1 MSKTLLCKNGCF
13 VLKQPF
19 FFYLLFILLISLA
32 NCTKEVTDQDKIL
45 FSVND
50 IEVTTYDFEVAY
62 VNYLIRTG
70 RNDSR
75 NERYAFLNQMIDE
88 LAMAI
93 QAADIGLTDNGVYKA
108 ALNFQRMKSTVDVY
122 FVDEMDNLLEPPTDE
137 QMRLAYA
144 KSKRSV
150 YVRHLYSKNEQDLQ
164 EPYRRLKSGE
174 DFVDVA
180 NDFYKTEK
188 YDSSAG
194 YLGPISYFGV
204 DDAFAEA
211 AYSTNQGDFT
221 KPVRTMFGY
230 HIIYVEFIEFPAML
244 AEDDYQ
250 YRKKGIS
257 SQVRLRNQELVSN
270 EYIRDLMG
278 SLLVE
283 VERDQVLQLMEAI
296 KGLNQPEIQNEGDLS
311 NELQNDGWR
320 SSNLDELSAAF
331 DNEAVLGT
339 YVLGGERQ
347 DFTFEDYLRWL
358 PYLSFEESKTR
369 TGASIG
375 RALRNEVLYKIGKE
389 KGYETDPRV
398 EKKVRQ
404 KGYEKLSEL
413 YQYELTKEAIED
425 TSDVIVPSS
434 FRDRLV
440 RNRDFQMV
448 ASYWKIP
455 ASSMDEAIEIK
466 KDIEANG
473 VPEKYDSF
481 TEFKEENVLTTDS
494 DYSLVRDGLIEM
506 PVVAHSADG
515 WIVLLVEE
523 RKITEINKNTDQS
536 ELKLRFKVFDHINT
550 EITGIREELTIEV
563 DTTLFNEI
571 YEIYKKKSE

>member
-1 MSKTLLCKNGCF
+1 MLKTLLCKNGCF

-19 FFYLLFILLISLA
+19 FFYLLFILLTGTIS
-32 NCTKEVTDQDKIL
+32 CTKEIPEQDKIL
-45 FSVND
+45 FTVND

-93 QAADIGLTDNGVYKA
+93 EAADEGLTENSVYQA

-122 FVDEMDNLLEPPTDE
+122 FVDEMEELLEPPTDE

-150 YVRHLYSKNEQDLQ
+150 YVRHLYSKNEQELQ
-164 EPYRRLKSGE
+164 EPYRRLMAGE

-194 YLGPISYFGV
+194 YLGPVSYFGV

-270 EYIRDLMG
+270 GYVRDLMG

-283 VERDQVLQLMEAI
+283 VDRDKVLELMEAI
-296 KGLNQPEIQNEGDLS
+296 NGITQPEIQNEGDLS

-320 SSNLDELSAAF
+320 SANLDELRAVY
-331 DNEAVLGT
+331 DNETVLAT
-339 YVLGGERQ
+339 YVLGGVRQ
-347 DFTFEDYLRWL
+347 DFTFDDYLRWL
-358 PYLSFEESKTR
+358 PYLSFNESKTR

-389 KGYETDPRV
+389 KGYDSDPRV

-413 YQYELTKEAIED
+413 YQYELAKEAIED
-425 TSDVIVPSS
+425 TTEVNVPSS

-440 RNRDFQMV
+440 RDRDFQMI

-455 ASSMDEAIEIK
+455 VSSMDEAIEIK
-466 KDIEANG
+466 KEIENNG
-473 VPEKYDSF
+473 MPESYDTF
-481 TEFKEENVLTTDS
+481 TEVRDKNVLSTES
-494 DYSLVRDGLIEM
+494 DYSLVRDGLIDM

-515 WIVLLVEE
+515 WMVMMVKD
-523 RKITEINKNTDQS
+523 RKITEIDKNTDQT
-536 ELKLRFKVFDHINT
+536 ELKLRYKVFSHINE
-550 EITGIREELTIEV
+550 EISDIRDELAISV

-571 YEIYKKKSE
+571 YELYKKRTE

>member
-1 MSKTLLCKNGCF
+1 MLKTLLCKNGCF

-19 FFYLLFILLISLA
+19 FFYLLFILLITSA
-32 NCTKEVTDQDKIL
+32 NCTKETPDQDKLL

-75 NERYAFLNQMIDE
+75 NERYAFLNQMIDK

-93 QAADIGLTDNGVYKA
+93 DAADEGLTDNSVYQA

-122 FVDEMDNLLEPPTDE
+122 FVDEMEELLEPPTDE

-164 EPYRRLKSGE
+164 EPYRRLKAGE
-174 DFVDVA
+174 DFIDVA

-194 YLGPISYFGV
+194 YLGPVSYFGV

-250 YRKKGIS
+250 YRKQGIR

-270 EYIRDLMG
+270 DYIRDLMG

-283 VERDQVLQLMEAI
+283 VDREKVLELMEAI
-296 KGLNQPEIQNEGDLS
+296 KGVNQPEIQNENDLS

-320 SSNLDELSAAF
+320 SSNLDELRAAF
-331 DNEAVLGT
+331 DNDAVLGT

-347 DFTFEDYLRWL
+347 EFTFDDYLRWL
-358 PYLSFEESKTR
+358 PYLSFEESKKR

-389 KGYETDPRV
+389 KGYESDPRV

-404 KGYEKLSEL
+404 RGYEKLSEL
-413 YQYELTKEAIED
+413 YQYELTREALED

-440 RNRDFQMV
+440 RNRDFQMI

-466 KDIEANG
+466 GDIENKG
-473 VPEKYDSF
+473 IPESYDSF
-481 TEFKEENVLTTDS
+481 REFSDEIILSTDS
-494 DYSLVRDGLIEM
+494 DYSLVRDGLIDI
-506 PVVAHSADG
+506 PVVAHSSDG
-515 WIVLLVEE
+515 WMVLMVTD
-523 RKITEINKNTDQS
+523 RKITEIDKNTDQS
-536 ELKLRFKVFDHINT
+536 ELKLRYKVFNHINT
-550 EITGIREELTIEV
+550 EISSIREDLEINV
-563 DTTLFNEI
+563 DTALFNSI
-571 YEIYKKKSE
+571 YELYKKRSE